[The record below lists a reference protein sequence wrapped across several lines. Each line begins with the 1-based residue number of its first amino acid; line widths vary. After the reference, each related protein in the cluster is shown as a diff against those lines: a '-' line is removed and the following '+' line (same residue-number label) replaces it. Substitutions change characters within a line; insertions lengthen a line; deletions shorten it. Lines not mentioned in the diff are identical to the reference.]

1 MKNKKVLISVAMP
14 FVVLCLLIVRAEYHI
29 RSGEQWSFDLQGY
42 DPRDLL
48 RGHYLRLNV
57 SYDMESGKNSCT
69 PAEECCLCLTK
80 TEARVPKVY
89 EASCSVAKTQ
99 CDGFMLSSHQNTLRR
114 YYVPEADARRAEKIL
129 ADASAERTAF
139 LNVSING
146 KGEPAITD
154 LIIGD
159 QSLNDLLKQPETVKD

>member
-1 MKNKKVLISVAMP
+1 MKNKKIIIAVALP
-14 FVVLCLLIVRAEYHI
+14 FVVLCLLILRAEYHV
-29 RSGEQWSFDLQGY
+29 RSGEQWSFELQGY

-57 SYDMESGKNSCT
+57 TYDMDNRKNACNT
-69 PAEECCLCLTK
+69 AEDCCLCLNK
-80 TEARVPKVY
+80 TEARVPKVH

-99 CDGFMLSSHQNTLRR
+99 CDGFMLSSHRNSLRR
-114 YYVPEADARRAEKIL
+114 FYVPETEARRAEKIL
-129 ADASAERTAF
+129 AEARANRTAF

-159 QSLNDLLKQPETVKD
+159 ESLNDLLKQPEQAP